1 MSSMPVDKR
10 HLVYL
15 ASNSQGLDLE
25 RYEVLRQLA
34 RHGMINV
41 GFACREDAGP
51 YDWNLVRS
59 QIESADLF
67 ILLLGDGYGP
77 MAPTGISYLH
87 REFVH
92 AKSLNKPT
100 LAFIK
105 NTLPEKN
112 LTEDQR
118 RLAGFHRI
126 VAHQSSYKLWH
137 LREELMSHVRVSLAS
152 PMLTLGAGWVRA
164 GAARSTAMPVSAEVV
179 KETAEPLSARQ
190 RLTLS
195 RQVVNLQIAA
205 KVYQGGN
212 LSLEEVLLPVR
223 LDQLLQGA
231 MPLLKT
237 GASEDRLR
245 SQLENIVAGTVK
257 SQLLKRNTQA
267 HAVDDIRISR
277 GQFQQ
282 VLKQWQILGF
292 VAADGDGVRAVWR
305 ALADAPR
312 P

>member
-1 MSSMPVDKR
+1 MPVDKR
-10 HLVYL
+10 YLVYL

-25 RYEVLRQLA
+25 RYEVQRQLA
-34 RHGMINV
+34 RHGMVNV

-67 ILLLGDGYGP
+67 ILLLGDDYGP

-112 LTEDQR
+112 LTEAQR
-118 RLAGFHRI
+118 RLPGFHRS
-126 VAHQSSYKLWH
+126 VAQQ
-137 LREELMSHVRVSLAS
+137 S
-152 PMLTLGAGWVRA
+152 PMLVLGPGWVPAGAGKVA
-164 GAARSTAMPVSAEVV
+164 EMPIAAEPA

-190 RLTLS
+190 RLARS

-212 LSLEEVLLPVR
+212 LSQEEVLLPVR
-223 LDQLLQGA
+223 LDQLLQGV
-231 MPLLKT
+231 MPLLKS

-245 SQLENIVAGTVK
+245 AQLEGVVAGTVK

-282 VLKQWQILGF
+282 ILRQWQSLGF
-292 VAADGDGVRAVWR
+292 VTVSGEGVRALWK
-305 ALADAPR
+305 ALADVAKA
-312 P
+312 

>member
-1 MSSMPVDKR
+1 MPVDKR
-10 HLVYL
+10 YLVYL

-25 RYEVLRQLA
+25 RYEVQRQLA
-34 RHGMINV
+34 RHGMVNV

-67 ILLLGDGYGP
+67 ILLLGDDYGP

-126 VAHQSSYKLWH
+126 VAQQSPYKLWH
-137 LREELMSHVRVSLAS
+137 LREELMSHVRASLS
-152 PMLTLGAGWVRA
+152 SSMLVLGPGWVPAGAGKVA
-164 GAARSTAMPVSAEVV
+164 DMPIAAEPA

-190 RLTLS
+190 RLARS

-212 LSLEEVLLPVR
+212 LSQEEVLLPVR
-223 LDQLLQGA
+223 LDQLLQGV
-231 MPLLKT
+231 MPLLKS

-245 SQLENIVAGTVK
+245 AQLEGVVAGTVK

-282 VLKQWQILGF
+282 ILRQWQSLGF
-292 VAADGDGVRAVWR
+292 VTVSGEGVRALWK
-305 ALADAPR
+305 ALADVAKA
-312 P
+312 